1 MLKIA
6 EHEYRNSR
14 FCDGISRRNFL
25 NIGTLAAMGTAGG
38 WSLPDLLKAEEA
50 AGIKNNPKS
59 VIMIYLVGGPPHQ
72 DNALRLF
79 GAREE
84 DVRVTFYRDHA
95 GVRADATRRRVGDP
109 ATAERAVWIW
119 RFAARKENERLTRER
134 SHSRSG
140 ARIVKSFGSCSK
152 RKKSR
157 TEWRRLTCVR
167 TAINQRR
174 FWTRFRAGCCRWW
187 RSTGI

>member
-59 VIMIYLVGGPPHQ
+59 VIMIYLVGGPPASGH
-72 DNALRLF
+72 
-79 GAREE
+79 
-84 DVRVTFYRDHA
+84 VRSEA
-95 GVRADATRRRVGDP
+95 
-109 ATAERAVWIW
+109 
-119 RFAARKENERLTRER
+119 
-134 SHSRSG
+134 
-140 ARIVKSFGSCSK
+140 
-152 RKKSR
+152 
-157 TEWRRLTCVR
+157 
-167 TAINQRR
+167 
-174 FWTRFRAGCCRWW
+174 
-187 RSTGI
+187 